1 VADQK
6 NILMVAMQK
15 QVEALRMASGLT
27 LLDDV
32 VAIASWGKL
41 PESADIAEQMEA
53 LEFVEVPLVE
63 LDPTNDAIT
72 VLSQQIMNSDVVY
85 CV

>member
-1 VADQK
+1 MADQK